1 MSYRSP
7 DRMPCHIS
15 DGPQTPEDDV
25 LTFPWDADDDEV
37 YEEWRQQEVDLE
49 KQPLY
54 GTID

>member
-1 MSYRSP
+1 VYARS

-37 YEEWRQQEVDLE
+37 YEEWRREEVDLE
-49 KQPLY
+49 KQPL
-54 GTID
+54 